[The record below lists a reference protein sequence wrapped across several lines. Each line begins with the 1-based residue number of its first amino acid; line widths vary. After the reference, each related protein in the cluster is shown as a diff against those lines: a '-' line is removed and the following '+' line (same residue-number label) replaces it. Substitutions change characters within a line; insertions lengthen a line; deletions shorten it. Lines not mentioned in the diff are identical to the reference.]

1 MIDVVSEST
10 LGHAP
15 AGYAQ
20 SAFGSDWIIES
31 FRLTRQY
38 CPNATLILNW

>member
-1 MIDVVSEST
+1 MIDVVNEST
-10 LGHAP
+10 PGHAP